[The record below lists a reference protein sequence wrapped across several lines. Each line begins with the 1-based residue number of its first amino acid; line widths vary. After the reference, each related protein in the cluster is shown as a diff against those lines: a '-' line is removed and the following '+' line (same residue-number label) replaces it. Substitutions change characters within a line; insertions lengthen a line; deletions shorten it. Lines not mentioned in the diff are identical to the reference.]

1 MHEKKIKIFLGG
13 YINYTNAQNLN
24 CLALAKYLDSSK
36 FTTYALSVYFLP
48 KIKSQAII
56 FNCFYPFK
64 ISSFIG
70 FLWGVFNCDVIYLPK
85 HHSTP
90 KFILTLSNLL
100 GKKIFTTIEAN
111 MCDKSKERNMIKA
124 FGGQDKLIN
133 YFSYFNNIFPI
144 TKYILDNSNCGVHL
158 KRKVLYLGVDRDS
171 FAPILKDNLRNIVFI
186 GSLVNGKGTH
196 EFVQLAKIFTK
207 FKFHII
213 GDGPLRKELEN
224 ISSGNVVFHGLLAND
239 QLKHVLNNMD
249 LHLLLSRNEGFPKVI
264 LETAASGIPSILY
277 SDYGAEEW
285 IRHRKNGF
293 VVNNIQDVVEI
304 IKKLEKNNILLSEMS
319 KEVSNLS
326 KLFDWKLIIRDWEKV
341 ICNLR

>member
-1 MHEKKIKIFLGG
+1 
-13 YINYTNAQNLN
+13 
-24 CLALAKYLDSSK
+24 
-36 FTTYALSVYFLP
+36 
-48 KIKSQAII
+48 
-56 FNCFYPFK
+56 
-64 ISSFIG
+64 
-70 FLWGVFNCDVIYLPK
+70 
-85 HHSTP
+85 
-90 KFILTLSNLL
+90 
-100 GKKIFTTIEAN
+100 
-111 MCDKSKERNMIKA
+111 
-124 FGGQDKLIN
+124 
-133 YFSYFNNIFPI
+133 
-144 TKYILDNSNCGVHL
+144 
-158 KRKVLYLGVDRDS
+158 
-171 FAPILKDNLRNIVFI
+171 
-186 GSLVNGKGTH
+186 
-196 EFVQLAKIFTK
+196 
-207 FKFHII
+207 
-213 GDGPLRKELEN
+213 LEN